1 MNSNNISTRRLSL
14 KGVFLTVTLSA
25 FLACKKEAPTA
36 TKTDG
41 PVVVKA
47 FKVEKKFI
55 EEQIVLS
62 GSVEAKSILELPS
75 FGEGIVKDCF
85 VKVGSKVSAGTKLCR
100 VENDNPGETFLPYEM
115 ESPVAGVVAQFF
127 ISPGERIAKG
137 AKLLSLVTSNEI
149 KMILEATAEQV
160 NSLKVGMS
168 GTWTA
173 LQSSDQTTNVIIK
186 SISPVADPVTKTFQ
200 VELTPASNVKQIN
213 WALGKASFKLRSV
226 EGIEVPEKATT
237 YIGETPQVRLLIDS
251 KIKFAPVKLGKI
263 RQDKVEILEGL
274 VGNESIVLTTP
285 RYLAE
290 GETVIIEAD
299 TNAKGK

>member
-1 MNSNNISTRRLSL
+1 MRPSL
-14 KGVFLTVTLSA
+14 KAIFLTITFNA
-25 FLACKKEAPTA
+25 FAACTKEAPTT

-75 FGEGIVKDCF
+75 FGEGIVKECF
-85 VKVGSKVSAGTKLCR
+85 VKVGSKVAAGTKLCR

-173 LQSSDQTTNVIIK
+173 IQSSEQTTNVVIK

-200 VELTPASNVKQIN
+200 VELTPVSNGKQIS

-251 KIKFAPVKLGKI
+251 KVKFAPVKLGKI

-274 VGNESIVLTTP
+274 VGNETIVLTTP
-285 RYLAE
+285 RYLAD
-290 GETVIIEAD
+290 GETVIIEAE